1 MPLYTTKIYI
11 VVKIPQKTQMI
22 SGWGA
27 LVSESDRDKPPYLR
41 KVAKS
46 RAFYTLSGAGV
57 RSLSRC
63 MGDPGMSTS
72 PKMNSEVPVRAEA
85 NPLS

>member
-1 MPLYTTKIYI
+1 MGVYTSSYTTKTYL
-11 VVKIPQKTQMI
+11 VVKIPLKTQMI

-46 RAFYTLSGAGV
+46 LKLSHDTV
-57 RSLSRC
+57 L
-63 MGDPGMSTS
+63 GD
-72 PKMNSEVPVRAEA
+72 
-85 NPLS
+85 L